1 MSSQVASA
9 AAVSKQP
16 RWERPLHIGVLCAF
30 AFSEPLFAALTQQFV
45 YLHDM
50 QAGWFEIGAIL
61 LLLTVVIPLAWGL
74 LDQLAILG
82 AARFGGRGQDAVF
95 TLLLVLV
102 WLSLMRPFMRFNYLE
117 VRAMVFLVSFPIAV
131 AGAVLSSLLYARLSW
146 VRRWL
151 SIAAVGMI
159 CFPGMFVW
167 QFASLGKAETHPT
180 SVAITN
186 AVPVVMIVF
195 DEFSGTTLMNRELQ
209 IDSQRFPQFARLAGM
224 STWYRQASTVHT
236 RTDVAV
242 PALLSGQFPTA
253 ARPPLEGEYPGNL
266 FRVIH
271 GTHAYDMT
279 VYEPVTRLCPPELM
293 HREVTQRTRLE
304 KLRLMMSTLI
314 SVYPRLILPNDTPL
328 DFPPISKLW
337 FGLSEKPDQKSTFAT
352 GLHRPTAFV
361 ERGEQLQSFLKSL
374 QTASEKPKFCFL
386 HAEVPHLPW
395 CFLPS
400 GHVYNF
406 DEVNSFQPPGG
417 EGEIGESWTNDAGL
431 IARNEHRYL
440 QQLGFADRF
449 LGQLLDLLQEI
460 DMLDHCLLIVTAD
473 HGVSYRPGHSRRVPD
488 ATNLADLLSIPLF
501 IKMPDQTS
509 GHASDENVESVD
521 ILPTIADVLGMEL
534 SQPVDGFSVS
544 KSTRRPRK
552 TLYYD
557 HTMTAV
563 EPAIPQ
569 LKAAVNRHRNLFE
582 GIPFDQ
588 PPLLSVTHPEW
599 RGRSTTE
606 FVVEERH
613 LSRLHMIPP
622 ARNSTELGPPFVPCL
637 VAGNLDTRDFQDP
650 IDLLVAVNGVIR
662 DSGMTFVRERG
673 FHGFEFLLPESAVAA
688 VPSQIELFHVVQ
700 SAEKPARLQRLH
712 QWTVNESN

>member
-9 AAVSKQP
+9 AAVPKQP
-16 RWERPLHIGVLCAF
+16 RWERALHIGVLCAF

-45 YLHDM
+45 YLHDL
-50 QAGWFEIGAIL
+50 QAGWFEIGSVL
-61 LLLTVVIPLAWGL
+61 LLLSVVIPLAWVL

-82 AARFGGRGQDAVF
+82 TARLGGRGQDAVF
-95 TLLLVLV
+95 TLLLVVV
-102 WLSLMRPFMRFNYLE
+102 WLSLMRPFMRFYYLE
-117 VRAMVFLVSFPIAV
+117 ANALIFLVSFPIAV

-151 SIAAVGMI
+151 SVAAVGMI

-167 QFASLGKAETHPT
+167 QFASLRKAETHLT
-180 SVAITN
+180 SVAIAN

-195 DEFSGTTLMNRELQ
+195 DEFSGTTLMNRDLK

-236 RTDVAV
+236 RTDIAV

-253 ARPPLEGEYPGNL
+253 ARPPLDGEYPGNL

-271 GTHAYDMT
+271 GTQAYDMT

-293 HREVTQRTRLE
+293 HREVARRTRLE
-304 KLRLMMSTLI
+304 KLSLITSTLI
-314 SVYPRLILPNDTPL
+314 AIYPRLILPNDTPV

-337 FGLSEKPDQKSTFAT
+337 FGLPEKADQKSTFAT
-352 GLHRPTAFV
+352 GLHRPNAFI
-361 ERGEQLQSFLKSL
+361 ERGEQLESFLKSM

-386 HAEVPHLPW
+386 HAEVPHIPW

-400 GHVYNF
+400 GHTYHF
-406 DEVNSFQPPGG
+406 DEAASFQPPGG
-417 EGEIGESWTNDAGL
+417 EGEIWESWTNDAGL

-440 QQLGFADRF
+440 QQLGFVDRF
-449 LGQLLDLLQEI
+449 LGQVLDLLQEI
-460 DMLDHCLLIVTAD
+460 DLLDHCLLIVTAD

-501 IKMPDQTS
+501 VKMPDQTS
-509 GHASDENVESVD
+509 GHASDDNVESVD
-521 ILPTIADVLGMEL
+521 ILPTIAEVLGMEL
-534 SQPVDGFSVS
+534 SQPVDGLSVS
-544 KSTRRPRK
+544 QVPRRPRK

-569 LKAAVNRHRNLFE
+569 LKAAVNRHRDLFE
-582 GIPFDQ
+582 GVPFDQ

-599 RGRSTTE
+599 RGRRTTE

-613 LSRLHMIPP
+613 VSSLHINPA

-637 VAGNLDTRDFQDP
+637 VAGSLDTRDFQDSL
-650 IDLLVAVNGVIR
+650 DLVVAVNGVIR
-662 DSGMTFVRERG
+662 DSGLTFVRERG
-673 FHGFEFLLPESAVAA
+673 FHSFEFLLPESAVAA
-688 VPSQIELFHVVQ
+688 VPSQIELFHVAR
-700 SAEKPARLQRLH
+700 SADKPARLQRLH
-712 QWTVNESN
+712 QWTVNDSN

>member
-9 AAVSKQP
+9 AAVPKRP
-16 RWERPLHIGVLCAF
+16 GWERPLHIGVLCAF

-45 YLHDM
+45 YLHDL
-50 QAGWFEIGAIL
+50 QAGWSEIGSVL
-61 LLLTVVIPLAWGL
+61 LLLLVVVPLIWVL
-74 LDQLAILG
+74 LDQLAILC
-82 AARFGGRGQDAVF
+82 AARFGGHGQDAVF
-95 TLLLVLV
+95 TLLLILV
-102 WLSLMRPFMRFNYLE
+102 WLSLMRPFMRFDYLE
-117 VRAMVFLVSFPIAV
+117 VRALIFLVSFPIAL
-131 AGAVLSSLLYARLSW
+131 AGAVLSTLLYRRMSW

-167 QFASLGKAETHPT
+167 QFASLRKAEAHPT
-180 SVAITN
+180 SVAIAN

-195 DEFSGTTLMNRELQ
+195 DEFSGTTLMNRDLQ
-209 IDSQRFPQFARLAGM
+209 IDSQRFPQFARLAEI

-236 RTDVAV
+236 RTDIAV
-242 PALLSGQFPTA
+242 PALLSGQFPVA
-253 ARPPLEGEYPGNL
+253 ARPPLDGEYPGNL

-271 GTHAYDMT
+271 GTQAYDMT
-279 VYEPVTRLCPPELM
+279 AYEPVTRLCPPELM
-293 HREVTQRTRLE
+293 HREVTRRTRLD
-304 KLRLMMSTLI
+304 KLRLIMSTLI
-314 SVYPRLILPNDTPL
+314 AVYPRLILPNDTPL

-337 FGLSEKPDQKSTFAT
+337 FGLPEKADQKSTFAT
-352 GLHRPTAFV
+352 GLHRPNPFV
-361 ERGEQLQSFLKSL
+361 ERREQLESFLKSM

-386 HAEVPHLPW
+386 HVEVPHLPW

-406 DEVNSFQPPGG
+406 DELNSFQPPGG
-417 EGEIGESWTNDAGL
+417 EGEIGESWINDTGL

-449 LGQLLDLLQEI
+449 LGQVLDLLQEI
-460 DMLDHCLLIVTAD
+460 DLLDHCLLLVTAD

-501 IKMPDQTS
+501 VKMPDQTS
-509 GHASDENVESVD
+509 GLISDDNVESVD
-521 ILPTIADVLGMEL
+521 ILPTIADVLGIEL
-534 SQPVDGFSVS
+534 SHPVDGTSIS
-544 KSTRRPRK
+544 QATRRPRK

-569 LKAAVNRHRNLFE
+569 LKAAVNRHRDLFE

-599 RGRSTTE
+599 RGRPTTE

-613 LSRLHMIPP
+613 VASLHIMPA
-622 ARNSTELGPPFVPCL
+622 ARNSTELGPHFVPCL
-637 VAGNLDTRDFQDP
+637 VAGSLNTRDFQDP
-650 IDLLVAVNGVIR
+650 VDLIIAVNGIIR
-662 DSGMTFVRERG
+662 DSGLTFVRERG
-673 FHGFEFLLPESAVAA
+673 FHSFEFLLPESAIDAT
-688 VPSQIELFHVVQ
+688 PSQIELFHVAQ
-700 SAEKPARLQRLH
+700 SAEKPVRLQRLH